1 MHFDPAIAALQAFQR
16 AGKQEEFGDFEED
29 IIEAEETFSSDAG
42 PEAKAAYQRL
52 QDLGE
57 KLPAAKTFQEFLI
70 YITWQ
75 QVTEETIPQHF
86 QKGVALCEQFLK
98 RFGKDLT
105 DTETHDQIQSIY
117 ASFKAGLGETDNPVP
132 EYDEDAFQG
141 GD

>member
-16 AGKQEEFGDFEED
+16 AEKQEEFGDFQDD

-42 PEAKAAYQRL
+42 PEAKAAYQTL

-57 KLPAAKTFQEFLI
+57 KLPNAKTFQEFLI

-75 QVTEETIPQHF
+75 QVTEETIPRHF
-86 QKGVALCEQFLK
+86 QKGVALCEQYLN
-98 RFGKDLT
+98 RFGTDGT
-105 DTETHDQIQSIY
+105 DTETQDQIRSIY
-117 ASFKAGLGETDNPVP
+117 ASFRAGLGETDNPVP